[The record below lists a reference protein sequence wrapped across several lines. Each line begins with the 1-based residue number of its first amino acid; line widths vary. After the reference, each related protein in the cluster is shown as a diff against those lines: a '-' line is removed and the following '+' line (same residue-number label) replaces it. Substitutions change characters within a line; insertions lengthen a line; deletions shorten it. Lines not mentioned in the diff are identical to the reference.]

1 MRFFTI
7 IAALYFPASAIAQTA
22 PADRGPVQR
31 PQPPTLQQSI
41 DTAEATVN
49 RVVTDFGNTIASLA
63 NQVEA
68 LKQQLAE
75 ANQTIAARDKTIADL
90 KAPKTDE
97 GAKPESTAKP

>member
-1 MRFFTI
+1 MTLRRITLATTLI
-7 IAALYFPASAIAQTA
+7 PLLGATALAQTA
-22 PADRGPVQR
+22 PPNSQPIQH

-49 RVVTDFGNTIASLA
+49 RIVTDFGNNIASLA

-68 LKQQLAE
+68 LRQQLAE

-90 KAPKTDE
+90 KAPKAE
-97 GAKPESTAKP
+97 EPTAKP